1 MAISSDECD
10 DLKTIYKI
18 TILCYTLEIPKQ
30 IIKHTH
36 SPLIRKRMVCSRLEV
51 FFSVYI
57 LVLIDRIIAGS
68 ITLLP
73 HSSSVPNNHDKKNI
87 RINKKIVL

>member
-1 MAISSDECD
+1 
-10 DLKTIYKI
+10 
-18 TILCYTLEIPKQ
+18 
-30 IIKHTH
+30 
-36 SPLIRKRMVCSRLEV
+36 MVCSRLEV